1 MKNQVIKLRRS
12 FTIQV
17 INSYI
22 LLFNTLVFKS
32 QMQKINLNFN
42 YNINQD
48 TVNGKLTIK
57 Y

>member
-12 FTIQV
+12 FAIQV